1 MQYAAYYVKVKLVNI
16 LINLTNLPVNVSTR
30 QPVNLF
36 TNYANAF
43 K

>member
-1 MQYAAYYVKVKLVNI
+1 MQYAAYYVKVILVSI
-16 LINLTNLPVNVSTR
+16 LINLTNS
-30 QPVNLF
+30 PVNLF